1 MKLNIKKA
9 AVLGSGI
16 MGSGIAA
23 HLANVGI
30 ETLLLDIL
38 PKELTEAEKKKGL
51 TLEDPL
57 VRNKIAAT
65 NKQALL
71 KQKPSPLTSKAN
83 LDLITVGNFEDDM
96 EKIAEVDWV
105 IEVVVENLEVKKQV
119 FAQVDKYWKE
129 GTIVSS
135 NTSGISVEAM
145 IEDCSDGLKKYFLG
159 THFFNP
165 PRYLKLLEV
174 IPTKDTVSEVL
185 EFMKQFGENIL
196 GKGVVEAKDT
206 PNFIGNRIGTYGL
219 LVTVDEMI
227 KAGLKVGEVDSI
239 TGSLIG
245 RPRSATFRTLDLVGL
260 DTFAHVAKNVY
271 DQVTGEEQK
280 VFELPSFIEKMLENK
295 WFGEKTRKGFYERK
309 RGESGSII
317 YEIDPE
323 TLEFSKQ
330 SKLDTPGVQLA
341 KQQKGSKNRLKT
353 LVSAK
358 GDKAGDFLW
367 KIMKRTF
374 LYTAELL
381 GEIADDIPSIDKA
394 MKWGFGWE
402 YGPFESWD
410 GIGLEKSVARM
421 KEEGETIPTWVEKL
435 LADGHT
441 SFYKVENDTDYYY
454 HQETQEYE
462 AVSVNEKEIDL
473 QKVKSIN
480 GVVKK
485 NSGSSLIDLGDGV
498 LGLEFHSQSNAIG
511 LDIIQLINQG
521 IEEVETGD
529 YKGLVIGN
537 QGRNFCVG
545 ANLALMLL
553 EAQDFNFF
561 ELELVVRQFQN
572 MTMNIKY
579 AEKPVVVAP
588 FQMTLGGG
596 AEVSL
601 PGAAIQ
607 AQMETYMGLVEF
619 GVGLI
624 PGGGGTK
631 ELYLKILRNMTEDV
645 EPDLHKVANHVF
657 ETVAMAKVSTSAV
670 EAREIGFLDNNDR
683 ISIHPDHL
691 IHDAKQ
697 RVIEL
702 ADAGYQAPKREKI
715 PVVGDAGY
723 GAMLLGAKTLQ
734 FGGYASEHDV
744 KIAEKLAY
752 VLSGGR
758 IKEGSLI
765 DEQVMLDLEREA
777 FLSLIGEPL
786 TQQRMQHM
794 LVKGK
799 PLRN

>member
-1 MKLNIKKA
+1 MSFNIKKA
-9 AVLGSGI
+9 VVLGSGI

-30 ETLLLDIL
+30 ETLMLDLI
-38 PKELTEAEKKKGL
+38 PKELTDEEKQKGL
-51 TLEDPL
+51 TLEDA
-57 VRNKIAAT
+57 VVCNRIAAQ

-71 KQKPSPLTSKAN
+71 KQNPSPLTTKKN

-96 EKIAEVDWV
+96 DKVAEADWV
-105 IEVVVENLEVKKQV
+105 IEVVVENLDIKKQV
-119 FAQVDKYWKE
+119 YSQVDEHYKE

-145 IEDCSDGLKKYFLG
+145 IEDCSEELKNHFLG

-165 PRYLKLLEV
+165 PRYLKLLEI
-174 IPTKDTVSEVL
+174 IPTKDTLPEVL
-185 EFMKQFGENIL
+185 EFMKAFGENVL

-219 LVTVDEMI
+219 LITVEEMLSS
-227 KAGLKVGEVDSI
+227 GLKVGEIDSI
-239 TGSLIG
+239 TGTLIG

-260 DTFAHVAKNVY
+260 DTFAHVANNVY
-271 DQVTGEEQK
+271 EQVTGEEK
-280 VFELPSFIEKMLENK
+280 EVFKIPDFMEKMLENK
-295 WFGEKTRKGFYERK
+295 WFGEKTRKGFYERV
-309 RGESGSII
+309 RGEDGSII

-323 TLEFSKQ
+323 TFEFSKQ
-330 SKLDTPGVQLA
+330 SKLETPAVQQA
-341 KQQKGSKNRLKT
+341 KQQRGSLNRLKA
-353 LVSAK
+353 LVYAK
-358 GDKAGDFLW
+358 EDKAGDFLW
-367 KIMKRTF
+367 TVMKRTF
-374 LYTAELL
+374 LYAAELV
-381 GEIADDIPSIDKA
+381 GEISDDIVAIDQA

-410 GIGLEKSVARM
+410 GIGVAESVERM
-421 KEEGETIPTWVEKL
+421 KEEGETIPEWIEKML
-435 LADGHT
+435 EEGHT
-441 SFYKVENDTDYYY
+441 SFYTDKDFVDYYFDHESLKYEKVET
-454 HQETQEYE
+454 
-462 AVSVNEKEIDL
+462 NERDIDL
-473 QKVKSIN
+473 QKQKDVH

-485 NSGSSLIDLGDGV
+485 NAGASLIDLGDDV

-511 LDIIQLINQG
+511 LDIIQLINQA
-521 IEEVETGD
+521 IDEVETKD
-529 YKGLVIGN
+529 YRGLVIGN
-537 QGRNFCVG
+537 EGRNFCVG
-545 ANLALMLL
+545 ANLGLMLM

-572 MTMNIKY
+572 MAMNIKY

-601 PGAAIQ
+601 PGAAVQ

-631 ELYLKILRNMTEDV
+631 ELYLKILRNFADEVDV
-645 EPDLHKVANHVF
+645 DLHKVANHVF
-657 ETVAMAKVSTSAV
+657 ETIAMAKVSTSAE
-670 EAREIGFLDNNDR
+670 EAKELGFLDNNDR
-683 ISIHPDHL
+683 ISVHPDHL
-691 IHDAKQ
+691 LYDAKQ

-702 ADAGYQAPKREKI
+702 SEAGYQAPKREKI

-723 GAMLLGAKTLQ
+723 GAMLLGAKSLQ

-758 IKEGSLI
+758 IREGTEI